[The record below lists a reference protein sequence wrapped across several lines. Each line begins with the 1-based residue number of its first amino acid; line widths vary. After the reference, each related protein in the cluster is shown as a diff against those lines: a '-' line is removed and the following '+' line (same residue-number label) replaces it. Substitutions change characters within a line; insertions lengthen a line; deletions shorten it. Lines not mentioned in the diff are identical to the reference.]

1 MSEKFVPFIDKNLLM
16 TLGSKPSCSKNEM
29 ACGCASVDACKAC
42 VCKVHVEIVAITSH
56 YSKIINFSRDFC
68 ETSDLRSTLIF
79 H

>member
-42 VCKVHVEIVAITSH
+42 VCKVHVEIVFKDH
-56 YSKIINFSRDFC
+56 NFLER
-68 ETSDLRSTLIF
+68 LLRNIRSTLIF